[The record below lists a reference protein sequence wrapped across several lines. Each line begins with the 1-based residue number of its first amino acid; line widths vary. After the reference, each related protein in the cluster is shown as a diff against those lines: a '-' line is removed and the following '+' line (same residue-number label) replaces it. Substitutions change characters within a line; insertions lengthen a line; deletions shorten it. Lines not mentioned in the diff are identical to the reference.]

1 MHPERSRSHGPGGLK
16 RCSACGEEK
25 RAAAFPPELAW
36 SAPLLV
42 DSFTTA
48 ALDSA
53 GGNGHRTPAA
63 LAIAQDHT
71 PGADQEAATAPDAR
85 QRVRAL
91 IAREHAGGPKSP
103 RPKSSRSLA
112 AAAAAPTSCSA
123 TPAPSTSP
131 GKRPWTCVSSTAT
144 ARPADVAS
152 ASLTTRAASAASAPT
167 PASRPPT
174 LPASAPGSRPASEPR
189 TTHAAN
195 SAKSRPA
202 ANATALAAPRRA
214 RRDQPPRPLLRD
226 LRRPPQSPHHSPR
239 PGRPRPR
246 PAPLQ
251 RPTRQGRLDRVPRGS
266 RRLPG
271 QAEQLRAKYGL

>member
-1 MHPERSRSHGPGGLK
+1 MLRLRGGEASCRLLRQPWSPLQLLQGLPAQGSR
-16 RCSACGEEK
+16 
-25 RAAAFPPELAW
+25 RAF
-36 SAPLLV
+36 
-42 DSFTTA
+42 
-48 ALDSA
+48 
-53 GGNGHRTPAA
+53 HRRRQDPAA
-63 LAIAQDHT
+63 RTRIRS
-71 PGADQEAATAPDAR
+71 EA
-85 QRVRAL
+85 
-91 IAREHAGGPKSP
+91 
-103 RPKSSRSLA
+103 
-112 AAAAAPTSCSA
+112 
-123 TPAPSTSP
+123 STGS
-131 GKRPWTCVSSTAT
+131 
-144 ARPADVAS
+144 AS
-152 ASLTTRAASAASAPT
+152 ARSAHGWPSSILRPCLTTRAASAASAPT

-174 LPASAPGSRPASEPR
+174 VPASAPGSRPASEPR

-226 LRRPPQSPHHSPR
+226 LRRPPRSPHHSPR